1 MSTNFFRSRRKAMSK
16 ATSIL
21 LVTLALGVAFTAC
34 GSSGRTLR
42 DPEPGKVAP
51 SRKSTATTGAT
62 STSAPAGGAVITGS
76 GLSIKTTAWS
86 AGGAIPKAYGCDGAN
101 TSPPL
106 LISGASVD
114 VVELVLI
121 VSDQTAG
128 GTTNWVVSKIGP
140 ATAAIPQGGAP
151 TGAIQIPNDS
161 GSALWS
167 GPCPDNGTHTYDFTL
182 YGLSQPSGLTA
193 SSTRADIDAA
203 VANPRSVSVIT
214 GTYKRS

>member
-1 MSTNFFRSRRKAMSK
+1 MFINYFRNHRKVMSK

-21 LVTLALGVAFTAC
+21 LITLALGVATTAC

-42 DPEPGKVAP
+42 DPESGKAAP
-51 SRKSTATTGAT
+51 ARKSTVTTGI
-62 STSAPAGGAVITGS
+62 APTTKGGAVITGS

-86 AGGAIPKAYGCDGAN
+86 AGEAIPKAYGCDGAN

-106 LISGASVD
+106 LISGASAD

-121 VSDQTAG
+121 ISDQTLG
-128 GTTNWVVSKIGP
+128 GKTNWVVSKIGP

-151 TGAIQIPNDS
+151 TGAIQILNDS

-167 GPCPDNGTHTYDFTL
+167 GPCPESGTHTYDFTL
-182 YGLSQPSGLTA
+182 YGLTQPSGLDA
-193 SSTRADIDAA
+193 SSTKAQIDAA
-203 VANPRSVSVIT
+203 LANPRSVSVIT
-214 GTYKRS
+214 GTYKRG